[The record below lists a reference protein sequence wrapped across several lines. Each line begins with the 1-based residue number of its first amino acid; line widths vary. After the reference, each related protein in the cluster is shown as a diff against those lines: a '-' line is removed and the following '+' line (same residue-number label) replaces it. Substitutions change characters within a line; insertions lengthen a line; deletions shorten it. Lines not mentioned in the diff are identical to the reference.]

1 MFDLKPISA
10 EAIPQALKKAERY
23 RLLNEPAEAESICLD
38 VLAIEPDNQPALVML
53 LLALTDQFRA
63 GPAEHFHSALAVL
76 PKLTDEYE
84 RLYFAGL
91 IWERH
96 GHARALQG
104 GLRSGHAA
112 YEAVRRA
119 MDYYERAEQVRPP
132 ENDDAI
138 LRWNTCVRLCQ
149 RYHLAPEA
157 EEVYEPVLG
166 DD

>member
-10 EAIPQALKKAERY
+10 EAIPLALKKAERY
-23 RLLNEPAEAESICLD
+23 RLLNEPTEAESICLD
-38 VLAIEPDNQPALVML
+38 VLAIDPDNQAALVTL

-63 GPAEHFHSALAVL
+63 GPAECFYSAKAVL

-104 GLRSGHAA
+104 GPRSGPTA
-112 YEAVRRA
+112 YEDIRQA
-119 MDYYERAEQVRPP
+119 MDYYEQAEQVRPP

-149 RYHLAPEA
+149 RYHLTPEV
-157 EEVYEPVLG
+157 EEVFQPVLG